1 MEIKSR
7 AFNNMGSIPERY
19 TCDGDNIN
27 PPLEILDIPNPT
39 KSLALIVDD
48 PDAPNG
54 TWVHWLMWD
63 IPIENHSI
71 KEGEPPVDCVY
82 GTNSFARLEYG
93 GPCPPSGTHRYF
105 FKVYALSKTVQLPE
119 GATKEELMSAI
130 GEYKIDSAQLV
141 GLYSRNGRGNR
152 T

>member
-7 AFNNMGSIPERY
+7 AFNSNENIPERY

-27 PPLEILDIPNPT
+27 PPLDILDIPSQT
-39 KSLALIVDD
+39 ESLALVVDD

-54 TWVHWLMWD
+54 TWVHWLIWN
-63 IPIENHSI
+63 IPVKNHSI
-71 KEGEPPVDCVY
+71 KEGKPPADCVY
-82 GTNSFARLEYG
+82 GTNSFDRLEYG

-105 FKVYALSKTVQLPE
+105 FKVYALSEKLQLPE

-130 GEYKIDSAQLV
+130 GKYKIESAELI
-141 GLYSRNGRGNR
+141 GLYSRK
-152 T
+152 